1 MELRHLRYFIA
12 VAEAGSMKLAAESR
26 LHTAQPSL
34 SRQIR
39 DLEQEVGAAL
49 FVRSVRG
56 VELTAAG
63 RAFLDH
69 ARLALTQAEAA
80 AEAARRAARPA
91 KAIFAVGFLT
101 GQEAAWLAPATR
113 ILSDELPNI
122 EIRVSSGFSVTLAE
136 DLKQGRVDIAFL
148 RHEPDPDL
156 AFKLVLKEP
165 LVAILPRDH
174 RLAAGKTF
182 DPRNLA
188 SETFIGI
195 SEIPR
200 VLRGVVN
207 GYLKRSGVEV
217 TPRFEIDNFTMA
229 MSLVTSERGV
239 ALLQNSI
246 EDYLPPSVVISVRKA
261 EQPTVDLMIGYRK
274 ENPSPILK
282 TFLSR
287 IDGLKGQAPH
297 SGAKS
302 HGAGPELV
310 TSTSCDSTSGLRAT
324 SDRERPRAA
333 IEQHGAAR
341 HQRGAQGC
349 CPPLEAAVTR
359 GHARA
364 AVHARVQAPGLS
376 SDLGRS
382 GRRHE
387 GARHRP
393 GP

>member
-34 SRQIR
+34 SRQMR

-49 FVRSVRG
+49 FVRSVR
-56 VELTAAG
+56 
-63 RAFLDH
+63 
-69 ARLALTQAEAA
+69 EAA

-136 DLKQGRVDIAFL
+136 DLKQGTVDIAFL

-165 LVAILPRDH
+165 LVAILPCDH
-174 RLAAGKTF
+174 RLAGAKTF

-188 SETFIGI
+188 NETFIGI

-200 VLRGVVN
+200 VLRGAVN
-207 GYLKRSGVEV
+207 TYLKRSGVKV
-217 TPRFEIDNFTMA
+217 APRFEIDNFAMA
-229 MSLVTSERGV
+229 VSLVTSERGV
-239 ALLQNSI
+239 ALLPISI
-246 EDYLPPSVVISVRKA
+246 EAYLLPSIVSRRLKG

-274 ENPSPILK
+274 NNGSPILK

-287 IDGLKGQAPH
+287 IDGLIGRTPR
-297 SGAKS
+297 SRAK
-302 HGAGPELV
+302 
-310 TSTSCDSTSGLRAT
+310 
-324 SDRERPRAA
+324 
-333 IEQHGAAR
+333 
-341 HQRGAQGC
+341 
-349 CPPLEAAVTR
+349 
-359 GHARA
+359 
-364 AVHARVQAPGLS
+364 
-376 SDLGRS
+376 
-382 GRRHE
+382 
-387 GARHRP
+387 
-393 GP
+393 

>member
-1 MELRHLRYFIA
+1 M
-12 VAEAGSMKLAAESR
+12 
-26 LHTAQPSL
+26 
-34 SRQIR
+34 R

-113 ILSDELPNI
+113 ILSDELPKI

-156 AFKLVLKEP
+156 TFKLVLKEP

-174 RLAAGKTF
+174 RLAATKTF

-188 SETFIGI
+188 GETFIGI

-200 VLRGVVN
+200 VLRGAVN

-217 TPRFEIDNFTMA
+217 APRFGIDNFAMA

-239 ALLQNSI
+239 ALLPISI
-246 EDYLPPSVVISVRKA
+246 ENYLPPSIV
-261 EQPTVDLMIGYRK
+261 
-274 ENPSPILK
+274 
-282 TFLSR
+282 SR
-287 IDGLKGQAPH
+287 RLKGKH
-297 SGAKS
+297 RRS
-302 HGAGPELV
+302 HDWLPQGQRLA
-310 TSTSCDSTSGLRAT
+310 DSEDVPLPYRRLDKRCATLR
-324 SDRERPRAA
+324 RQMMRRYV
-333 IEQHGAAR
+333 HGE
-341 HQRGAQGC
+341 
-349 CPPLEAAVTR
+349 PPLYTR
-359 GHARA
+359 IPKAIRL
-364 AVHARVQAPGLS
+364 R
-376 SDLGRS
+376 
-382 GRRHE
+382 
-387 GARHRP
+387 
-393 GP
+393 